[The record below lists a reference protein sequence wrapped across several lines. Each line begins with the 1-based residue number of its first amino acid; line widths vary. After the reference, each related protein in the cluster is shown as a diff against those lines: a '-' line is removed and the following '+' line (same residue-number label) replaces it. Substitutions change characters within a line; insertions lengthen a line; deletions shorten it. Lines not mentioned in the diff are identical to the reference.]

1 MADDEIVEFD
11 DFDSEEEEEV
21 SEDIP
26 DELAEPSK
34 RIAKDALLQQFP
46 AGLLLD
52 LNVFCEKCKTL
63 YTARLDPRDCT
74 ESEIALIYAVEWDP
88 TLVIAEDIAEPE
100 TEDAI
105 EEKVDVV
112 QVAPTIR
119 MLAAME
125 SPKKSCLSSAT
136 HTYMKTNP
144 GVFRAKEASR
154 QAKALVEQVKN
165 LSFLL
170 TPVALRSPPGV
181 VHTVGYLYLSE
192 TTLEQVDAKI
202 RKHKMKSV

>member
-1 MADDEIVEFD
+1 MSDDEVVVFD

-21 SEDIP
+21 SEGIP

-34 RIAKDALLQQFP
+34 RVAKDALLEQFP

-52 LNVFCEKCKTL
+52 LNVFCERCKTL
-63 YTARLDPRDCT
+63 YTARLDPRHLS
-74 ESEIALIYAVEWDP
+74 ESEIAMIYAVEWSP
-88 TLVIAEDIAEPE
+88 TLVIAEDIVEPE

-105 EEKVDVV
+105 EDKVDVV
-112 QVAPTIR
+112 QVAPAVR
-119 MLAAME
+119 VLAAME

-136 HTYMKTNP
+136 HGYMKTNP
-144 GVFRAKEASR
+144 GCFRTREATR
-154 QAKALVEQVKN
+154 QANALVEQVKN

-170 TPVALRSPPGV
+170 TPVSLRSPPGA
-181 VHTVGYLYLSE
+181 VHTIGYLYLSE

-202 RKHKMKSV
+202 KKHKTK